1 MKSKKIF
8 KWAKDLFCPYKP
20 DCEYWVY
27 LKDIKVPVKYKC
39 TKVKKN
45 KWIRKLNYWRDTGE
59 FESPIIIDRDFNLI
73 DGYSS
78 VKIAY
83 VNEIE
88 KVPVCFK

>member
-1 MKSKKIF
+1 MYKS
-8 KWAKDLFCPYKP
+8 
-20 DCEYWVY
+20 
-27 LKDIKVPVKYKC
+27 
-39 TKVKKN
+39 KKN

-59 FESPIIIDRDFNLI
+59 FKSPIIIDRDFNLI

-88 KVPVCFK
+88 KVPVYFK

>member
-8 KWAKDLFCPYKP
+8 KWAKDLF
-20 DCEYWVY
+20 
-27 LKDIKVPVKYKC
+27 
-39 TKVKKN
+39 
-45 KWIRKLNYWRDTGE
+45 WRNTGE

-88 KVPVCFK
+88 KVPVYFK

>member
-1 MKSKKIF
+1 MYKS
-8 KWAKDLFCPYKP
+8 
-20 DCEYWVY
+20 
-27 LKDIKVPVKYKC
+27 
-39 TKVKKN
+39 KKN

-88 KVPVCFK
+88 KVPVYFK